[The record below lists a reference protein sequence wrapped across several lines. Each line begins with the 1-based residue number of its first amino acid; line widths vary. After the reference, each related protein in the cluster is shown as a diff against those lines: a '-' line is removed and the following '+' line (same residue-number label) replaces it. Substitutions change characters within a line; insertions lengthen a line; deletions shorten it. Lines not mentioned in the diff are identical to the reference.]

1 MKLTEEQV
9 QMLIDCIDLRVMDLL
24 VTERAFMV
32 KGNYDESHTIRAFRE
47 ELEEVKGILEG
58 KENG

>member
-24 VTERAFMV
+24 VTEKAFMI

-47 ELEEVKGILEG
+47 GLEEIKGVLEG
-58 KENG
+58 QENG

>member
-24 VTERAFMV
+24 VTERTFMI
-32 KGNYDESHTIRAFRE
+32 KGNYDESHTVRVFRE
-47 ELEEVKGILEG
+47 ELEEIKGVLEG
-58 KENG
+58 QENG